1 MRHEIE
7 NGKLIFHLEGELN
20 SYNAEEVENE
30 LEKTIAEGGFDTVV
44 WDIANLRY
52 MSSAGLRIV
61 ARVKQ
66 QFDDFTIINM
76 PDDIYDV
83 FVMVGFSE
91 IINIVRKK

>member
-30 LEKTIAEGGFDTVV
+30 LEKTIAEGGFDTVA